1 MLAVASAAILVL
13 LITGGLWIA
22 FAIGIAGIVG
32 LWPEMGSAVIP
43 LMAMHSQTQTTSFT
57 LTAVPMF
64 LLMGE
69 IIFRSGLTD
78 RLFRSASVVV
88 SGLPGGLIQANIGA
102 TALFAAS
109 SGSSVAA
116 SAALAPMTFEEE
128 VVKRNY
134 HRGSVLGSIAAGGTL
149 GILIPPSIIMI
160 IYGAATGTSIGRLF
174 LAGIIPGAMAVA
186 SMSIYIG
193 VRSWRDPTIAPREAD
208 IARTGA
214 ITRLRA
220 AVGLWPFA
228 ALALV
233 VLGSIYAGLA
243 TATEAASLGTI
254 MAALLGVLLAD
265 LDFKGMLDS
274 LLATARTTS
283 MIFLII
289 IAAQIMAAVLSYNG
303 VPARAGAFG
312 EGLQPGIAVLAL
324 LTMYLALGAFFD
336 AISMM
341 LLTLPF
347 ALPIVLSAG
356 LDPVWFGVILVIVIE
371 IGLLTPPV
379 GINLFVMQGVTGV
392 PLGEVIRGVLPF
404 LGLLVLLTALLVV
417 FPELVL
423 ALPNA
428 VFD

>member
-1 MLAVASAAILVL
+1 MLALISAILLLL
-13 LITGGLWIA
+13 LIMGGLWIA
-22 FAIGIAGIVG
+22 FAIAIAGIVG
-32 LWPEMGSAVIP
+32 LWPQMGEAVLP
-43 LMAMHSQTQTTSFT
+43 LIAMHSQTQTTSFT

-69 IIFRSGLTD
+69 IVFRSGLTD
-78 RLFRSASVVV
+78 RLYRSASVVV
-88 SGLPGGLIQANIGA
+88 QGLPGGLIQANIGA

-149 GILIPPSIIMI
+149 GILLPPSIIMI

-174 LAGIIPGAMAVA
+174 LAGILPGLLAVA
-186 SMSIYIG
+186 LMSVYIG
-193 VRSWRDPTIAPREAD
+193 VRSWRDPMIAPLDVD
-208 IARTGA
+208 IAHVGLRT
-214 ITRLRA
+214 RMRA
-220 AVGLWPFA
+220 GVELWPFG
-228 ALALV
+228 ALAAV
-233 VLGSIYAGLA
+233 VLGSIYAGWA
-243 TATEAASLGTI
+243 TATEAASIGTL
-254 MAALLGVLLAD
+254 MAVVLGVALAD
-265 LDFKGMLDS
+265 FNLRAMLES

-303 VPARAGAFG
+303 IPARAGALG
-312 EGLQPGIAVLAL
+312 EAVQPGVAVIGL
-324 LTMYLALGAFFD
+324 LIMYLVLGAFFD

-341 LLTLPF
+341 VLTLPF
-347 ALPIVLSAG
+347 ALPIVLNAG

-392 PLGEVIRGVLPF
+392 PLGEVIRGVVPF
-404 LGLLVLLTALLVV
+404 LAILVLLTGLLIA
-417 FPELVL
+417 FPEIVL
-423 ALPNA
+423 FLPDA